1 MSDHDRRSFLQHSAL
16 ASVGALGAGAL
27 VGHAVPTMAAGAT
40 TRILVQ
46 GGPEQRIRD
55 LGITLPEP
63 GRPFATLVP
72 TVISGNMLFT
82 SGTGPRGEDGRP
94 VTGKVGADVTPEI
107 AKAAAR
113 GCGLSVLANVRAALG
128 TLDRVARLVKTFG
141 MVNSAPD
148 FTGQSNVI
156 NGFSELMI
164 EVFGEELGKG
174 ARSAVGMASLPGG
187 WCLEIEA
194 IFEIRAG

>member
-1 MSDHDRRSFLQHSAL
+1 MPDRDRRTFLQQSAL
-16 ASVGALGAGAL
+16 VGVGALGAGA
-27 VGHAVPTMAAGAT
+27 VGAHAVPAAASAA
-40 TRILVQ
+40 RILVQ

-72 TVISGNMLFT
+72 TVISGNLLFT

-128 TLDRVARLVKTFG
+128 TLDRVARLVKTLG

-164 EVFGEELGKG
+164 EVFGEQNGKG

-194 IFEIRAG
+194 IFEIRGG